1 MVGFGFVVHRLADI
15 RLQVNEI
22 ESRMVVDTEGNYV
35 LPDSVTAQADA
46 IDPNTSKCEF
56 VTEESE

>member
-1 MVGFGFVVHRLADI
+1 
-15 RLQVNEI
+15 
-22 ESRMVVDTEGNYV
+22 MVVDTEGNYV

>member
-1 MVGFGFVVHRLADI
+1 MGFGLVIQRLADI

-22 ESRMVVDTEGNYV
+22 ESRMLLDTEGNYV
-35 LPDSVTAQADA
+35 LPDGVTAQADA
-46 IDPNTSKCEF
+46 IDPNTSKCES